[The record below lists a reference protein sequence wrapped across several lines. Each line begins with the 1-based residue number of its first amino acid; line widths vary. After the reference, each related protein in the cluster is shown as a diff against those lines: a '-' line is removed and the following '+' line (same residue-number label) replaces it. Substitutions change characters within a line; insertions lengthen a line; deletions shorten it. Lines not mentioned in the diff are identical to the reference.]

1 LSEKIRILIIGATGK
16 IGQQLLTILKNEKY
30 ATLCDPFG
38 TYFSNKNG
46 DLEFLDLRDYDTI
59 EKTFEKIKPNVVV
72 NTAALTYP
80 PSCEKNKTLAWKMN
94 THSVEL
100 MVQLCRNINCKMV
113 FISSDQ
119 VYSSKN
125 SPIGETDPLNPLNY
139 YAKTKLEAENFV
151 LKLNDYLIIRTAW
164 VNDVET
170 NTMSFISQVLNSL
183 EKNQNF
189 DAPSDY
195 FGHPTYSTNVA
206 EIIIELIFKQIS
218 GIFNVTGLTYTDRF
232 SFAKKIAKIFRFN
245 PNLINEI
252 SLNNSEIV
260 RPQKI
265 NLNLEKIKSKIDTK
279 LLTLDEQ
286 LQLMHRKYD

>member
-1 LSEKIRILIIGATGK
+1 MIKYIL
-16 IGQQLLTILKNEKY
+16 
-30 ATLCDPFG
+30 
-38 TYFSNKNG
+38 
-46 DLEFLDLRDYDTI
+46 
-59 EKTFEKIKPNVVV
+59 V
-72 NTAALTYP
+72 
-80 PSCEKNKTLAWKMN
+80 
-94 THSVEL
+94 
-100 MVQLCRNINCKMV
+100 
-113 FISSDQ
+113 
-119 VYSSKN
+119 KN
-125 SPIGETDPLNPLNY
+125 SPIDETDPLNPLNY